1 MSSGTLFQ
9 LIALGD
15 EDLYIHSEG
24 ADASRPFRQVY
35 KKQTSYATEF
45 IDIDARFPTQI
56 TYGQTLSNIPIPR
69 KGDLLRRIVLGLKV
83 KRASGST
90 RFPALELID
99 EVNIYAGSMLLESI
113 RGDYIFAKN
122 QTVATDAAR
131 SCTERLTEF
140 QADETQGS
148 IKQFYVEIPFFT
160 AKTPIPL
167 IALQL
172 QNLTLEIKLGNAPVS
187 LDPTY
192 QPDVDILCE
201 YIYVD
206 DDERRYFTNRSHEL
220 LIERVQTQV
229 DNFDMKKSAVTRI
242 YTDTVDSMGGY
253 DSVTGSGANET
264 INLGSSIQLVNNPNW
279 TGKTE
284 ITYNQAAST
293 AKYDLEGRFLIPLS
307 GSVGLGWAKY
317 ELGGVYYGYDL
328 IVSCDTDLLTFTL
341 KRDNATIVTIG
352 NASISSGAYTTVT
365 GVATS
370 TDISAQTSVGEAWL
384 VFDLFHNL
392 DNDTLTMD
400 FTVEGYVAGGYF
412 ASLSPVNS
420 QTFTYTVSEGYTP
433 VDVDGILSDVTY
445 FGDASFDVHVVI
457 TKLTTSIVSYT
468 PASNNYLDLNSQL
481 FFRGPVR
488 YLLWWFREA
497 RGWEFGKTSTDSVLS
512 QSIRHDIMHSAR
524 ALVNGKERVPYRDAQ
539 FFSALEAKRVFGC
552 GLPVGVHVF
561 GFSDGAVDSMQPNG
575 TLNFTRISDF
585 RLQQRIRAYSET
597 QTNVILL
604 DESESVPASSTFDRV
619 VTCAV
624 GYNVIYIA
632 NGVLKLLY
640 V

>member
-9 LIALGD
+9 LVALGD
-15 EDLYIHSEG
+15 EDLYIHGEG
-24 ADASRPFRQVY
+24 TDAMRPFRQVY

-45 IDIDARFPTQI
+45 IDIDAKFPTQI

-113 RGDYIFAKN
+113 RGDYIFAYN
-122 QTVATDAAR
+122 QAIASDAAR
-131 SCTERLTEF
+131 LCTERMTEF
-140 QADETQGS
+140 QDGETQGS
-148 IKQFYVEIPFFT
+148 VKQFYVEIPFFT
-160 AKTPIPL
+160 SKTPIPL

-172 QNLTLEIKLGNAPVS
+172 QTLTLEIKLGNAPVS

-192 QPDVDILCE
+192 QPDVDVLCE

-229 DNFDMKKSAVTRI
+229 DNFDMKKSTVNRI

-284 ITYNQAAST
+284 IAYNQAVST
-293 AKYDLEGRFLIPLS
+293 VKYDLEGRFLIPLS
-307 GSVGLGWAKY
+307 GSVGVGWAKY
-317 ELGGVYYGYDL
+317 ELGGVYRGYDL
-328 IVSCDTDLLTFTL
+328 VVSCSSDLLTFTL
-341 KRDNATIVTIG
+341 KRDDVTIVTIG
-352 NASISSGAYTTVT
+352 NASITSGAYTTVT

-392 DNDTLTMD
+392 DDDALTMD
-400 FTVEGYVAGGYF
+400 FIVEGYVAGGYF

-420 QTFTYTVSEGYTP
+420 QTFTYTVNEGYTP
-433 VDVDGILSDVTY
+433 VDTEGILSDVTY

-457 TKLTTSIVSYT
+457 TKLTTSTATYT
-468 PASNNYLDLNSQL
+468 PASNNFLDFNARL

-497 RGWEFGKTSTDSVLS
+497 RGWEFGKTSTDSVLGKI
-512 QSIRHDIMHSAR
+512 IRHDIMHSAR
-524 ALVNGKERVPYRDAQ
+524 LLVNGKERVPYRDAQ
-539 FFSALEAKRVFGC
+539 FYSSLESKRVFGC
-552 GLPVGVHVF
+552 GLPTGVHVF
-561 GFSDGAVDSMQPNG
+561 GFNDGAVDSIQPNG
-575 TLNFTRISDF
+575 TINFTRLGDV
-585 RLQQRIRAYSET
+585 RLQQRIRAYSEA
-597 QTNVILL
+597 QSNVILL
-604 DESESVPASSTFDRV
+604 DESESVPASKTYDRL
-619 VTCAV
+619 VTCAI

-632 NGVLKLLY
+632 NGVLKLLF

>member
-9 LIALGD
+9 LVALGD
-15 EDLYIHSEG
+15 EDVYIHSEG
-24 ADASRPFRQVY
+24 SDASRPFRQVY

-56 TYGQTLSNIPIPR
+56 TYGQTLSSIPIPR
-69 KGDLLRRIVLGLKV
+69 KGDLLRRVVLGLKV

-90 RFPALELID
+90 RFPALQLID
-99 EVNIYAGSMLLESI
+99 EVNIYAGSMLIESI

-122 QTVATDAAR
+122 QTVATDAVR

-140 QADETQGS
+140 QSEETQGS

-172 QNLTLEIKLGNAPVS
+172 QNLTIELKLGNAPIS
-187 LDPTY
+187 LDPSY
-192 QPDVDILCE
+192 QPEVDFLCE
-201 YIYVD
+201 YIYID

-229 DNFDMKKSAVTRI
+229 DNFDMKKSTVSRV

-253 DSVTGSGANET
+253 DSVVGSGSNEA
-264 INLGSSIQLVNNPNW
+264 INLGSSIQLVDNPGW

-293 AKYDLEGRFLIPLS
+293 VKYDLEGRFLIPLS

-317 ELGGVYYGYDL
+317 DLGVYRGYDL
-328 IVSCDTDLLTFTL
+328 VVNCSSDLLTFTL
-341 KRDNATIVTIG
+341 KRDDATIVTIG
-352 NASISSGAYTTVT
+352 NASISSGAYTTVS

-370 TDISAQTSVGEAWL
+370 TDISAQLSVGEAWL

-392 DNDTLTMD
+392 DDDTLTMD
-400 FTVEGYVAGGYF
+400 FTIEGYVAGGYF

-420 QTFTYTVSEGYTP
+420 QTFSYTVNEGYSP
-433 VDVDGILSDVTY
+433 VNVDGILSNVTY
-445 FGDASFDVHVVI
+445 FANASFDVHVVI
-457 TKLTTSIVSYT
+457 TKLTTSTVSYT
-468 PASNNYLDLNSQL
+468 PASNNYLDVNSQL
-481 FFRGPVR
+481 FFRGPIR

-497 RGWEFGKTSTDSVLS
+497 RDWEFGKTSSDTVLS

-524 ALVNGKERVPYRDAQ
+524 ALVNGKERIPYRDAQ
-539 FFSALEAKRVFGC
+539 FYSALEAKRVFGC
-552 GLPVGVHVF
+552 GLPVGVHVL
-561 GFSDGAVDSMQPNG
+561 GFSDGAVDSIQPNG
-575 TLNFTRISDF
+575 TLNFTRLGDF
-585 RLQQRIRAYSET
+585 RLQQRIRAYSES

-604 DESESVPASSTFDRV
+604 DESESVPSTKNFDRV

-624 GYNVIYIA
+624 GFNVVYIS
-632 NGVLKLLY
+632 NGVLKILF

>member
-9 LIALGD
+9 LVAIGD
-15 EDLYIHSEG
+15 EDVYIHSEG
-24 ADASRPFRQVY
+24 SDASRPFRQVY

-45 IDIDARFPTQI
+45 IDIDARFPTRI

-122 QTVATDAAR
+122 QAETDAVR

-148 IKQFYVEIPFFT
+148 VKQFYVEIPFFT
-160 AKTPIPL
+160 NKTPIPL

-172 QNLTLEIKLGNAPVS
+172 QNLSLEIKLGNAPIS
-187 LDPTY
+187 LDPIY

-229 DNFDMKKSAVTRI
+229 DNFDMKKSNVTRI
-242 YTDTVDSMGGY
+242 YTDTVDTMGGY

-264 INLGSSIQLVNNPNW
+264 INLGSSIQLVDNPNW

-293 AKYDLEGRFLIPLS
+293 VKYDLEGRFLIPLT

-317 ELGGVYYGYDL
+317 ELGGVYRGYDL
-328 IVSCDTDLLTFTL
+328 VVSCSSDLLTFTL
-341 KRDNATIVTIG
+341 KRDDATIVTIG
-352 NASISSGAYTTVT
+352 NASISSGAYTTVS

-392 DNDTLTMD
+392 DDDALTMD

-420 QTFTYTVSEGYTP
+420 QTFTYTVNEGYTP
-433 VDVDGILSDVTY
+433 VSVDGILSDVTY
-445 FGDASFDVHVVI
+445 FANASFDVHVVI
-457 TKLTTSIVSYT
+457 TKLTTSTVSYS
-468 PASNNYLDLNSQL
+468 PASNNYLELNSQL

-488 YLLWWFREA
+488 YLLWWFRKA
-497 RGWEFGKTSTDSVLS
+497 RGWEFGKTSSDTVLS

-524 ALVNGKERVPYRDAQ
+524 TLVNGKERIPYRDAQ
-539 FFSALEAKRVFGC
+539 FYSALEAKRVFGC

-561 GFSDGAVDSMQPNG
+561 AFSDGAVDSIQPNG
-575 TLNFTRISDF
+575 TLNFTRVSDV

-597 QTNVILL
+597 QSNVILL
-604 DESESVPASSTFDRV
+604 DESESVPTSKDFDRV

-624 GYNVIYIA
+624 GYNVVYIA

>member
-9 LIALGD
+9 LVALGD
-15 EDLYIHSEG
+15 EDVYIHSEG
-24 ADASRPFRQVY
+24 SDASRPFRQVY

-56 TYGQTLSNIPIPR
+56 TYGQTLSSIPIPR
-69 KGDLLRRIVLGLKV
+69 KGDLLRRVVLGLKV

-90 RFPALELID
+90 RFPALQLID
-99 EVNIYAGSMLLESI
+99 EVNIYAGSMLIESI

-122 QTVATDAAR
+122 QTVATDAVR

-140 QADETQGS
+140 QSEETQGS

-172 QNLTLEIKLGNAPVS
+172 QNLTIELKLGNAPIS
-187 LDPTY
+187 LDPSY
-192 QPDVDILCE
+192 QPEVDFLCE
-201 YIYVD
+201 YIYID

-229 DNFDMKKSAVTRI
+229 DNFDMKKSTVSRV

-253 DSVTGSGANET
+253 DGVVGSGSNEA
-264 INLGSSIQLVNNPNW
+264 INLGSSIQLVDNPGW

-293 AKYDLEGRFLIPLS
+293 VKYDLEGRFLIPLS

-317 ELGGVYYGYDL
+317 DLGVYRGYDL
-328 IVSCDTDLLTFTL
+328 VVNCSSDLLTFTL
-341 KRDNATIVTIG
+341 KRDDATIVTIG
-352 NASISSGAYTTVT
+352 NASISSGAYTTVS

-370 TDISAQTSVGEAWL
+370 TDISAQLSVGEAWL

-392 DNDTLTMD
+392 DDDTLTMD
-400 FTVEGYVAGGYF
+400 FTIEGYVAGGYF

-420 QTFTYTVSEGYTP
+420 QTFSYTVNEGYSP
-433 VDVDGILSDVTY
+433 VNVDGILSNVTY
-445 FGDASFDVHVVI
+445 FANASFDVHVVI
-457 TKLTTSIVSYT
+457 TKLTTSTVSYT
-468 PASNNYLDLNSQL
+468 PASNNYLDVNSQL
-481 FFRGPVR
+481 FFRGPIR

-497 RGWEFGKTSTDSVLS
+497 RDWEFGKTSSDNVLS

-524 ALVNGKERVPYRDAQ
+524 ALVNGKERIPYRDAQ
-539 FFSALEAKRVFGC
+539 FYSALEAKRVFGC
-552 GLPVGVHVF
+552 GLPVGVHVL
-561 GFSDGAVDSMQPNG
+561 GFSDGAVDSIEPNG
-575 TLNFTRISDF
+575 TLNFTRLGDF
-585 RLQQRIRAYSET
+585 RLQQRIRAYSES

-604 DESESVPASSTFDRV
+604 DESESVPSTKNFDRV

-624 GYNVIYIA
+624 GFNVVYIS
-632 NGVLKLLY
+632 NGVLKILF

>member
-9 LIALGD
+9 LVALGD

-24 ADASRPFRQVY
+24 SDASRPFRQVY

-45 IDIDARFPTQI
+45 IDIDARFPTQT

-99 EVNIYAGSMLLESI
+99 EVNIYAGSMLIESI

-122 QTVATDAAR
+122 QAVATDAVR

-140 QADETQGS
+140 QSDETQGS

-160 AKTPIPL
+160 TKTPIPL

-172 QNLTLEIKLGNAPVS
+172 QNLTLELKLGNAPIS
-187 LDPTY
+187 LDPSY
-192 QPDVDILCE
+192 QPDVDFLCE
-201 YIYVD
+201 YIYID

-229 DNFDMKKSAVTRI
+229 DNFDMKKSTVSRV

-253 DSVTGSGANET
+253 DGVVGSGSNEA
-264 INLGSSIQLVNNPNW
+264 INLGSSIQLVDNPGW

-284 ITYNQAAST
+284 ITYNQPAST
-293 AKYDLEGRFLIPLS
+293 VKYDLEGRFLIPLS
-307 GSVGLGWAKY
+307 GSVGLGWAKHD
-317 ELGGVYYGYDL
+317 LGVYRGYDL
-328 IVSCDTDLLTFTL
+328 VVSCSSDLLTFTL
-341 KRDNATIVTIG
+341 KRDGATIVTIG
-352 NASISSGAYTTVT
+352 NASISSGAYTTVS

-392 DNDTLTMD
+392 DDDTLTMD
-400 FTVEGYVAGGYF
+400 FTIEGYVAGGYF

-420 QTFTYTVSEGYTP
+420 QTFTYTVNEGYSP
-433 VDVDGILSDVTY
+433 VDVDGILSNVTY
-445 FGDASFDVHVVI
+445 FANASFDVHVVI
-457 TKLTTSIVSYT
+457 TKLTTSTVSYT
-468 PASNNYLDLNSQL
+468 PASNNYLDVNSQL
-481 FFRGPVR
+481 FFRGPIR

-497 RGWEFGKTSTDSVLS
+497 RGWEFGKTSSDSVFS

-524 ALVNGKERVPYRDAQ
+524 ALVNGKERIPYRDAQ
-539 FFSALEAKRVFGC
+539 FYSALEAKRVFGC
-552 GLPVGVHVF
+552 GLPVGVHVL
-561 GFSDGAVDSMQPNG
+561 GFSDGAVDSIEPNG
-575 TLNFTRISDF
+575 SLNFTRLGDF
-585 RLQQRIRAYSET
+585 RLQQRIRAYSES
-597 QTNVILL
+597 QSNVILL
-604 DESESVPASSTFDRV
+604 DESESVPSTKNFDRV

-624 GYNVIYIA
+624 GFNVVYIA
-632 NGVLKLLY
+632 NGVLKILF

>member
-9 LIALGD
+9 LVALGD
-15 EDLYIHSEG
+15 EDVYIHSEG
-24 ADASRPFRQVY
+24 SDASRPFRQVY

-56 TYGQTLSNIPIPR
+56 TYGQTLSSIPIPR

-90 RFPALELID
+90 RFPALQLID
-99 EVNIYAGSMLLESI
+99 EVNIYAGSMLIESI

-122 QTVATDAAR
+122 QTVATDAVR

-140 QADETQGS
+140 QSEETQGS

-172 QNLTLEIKLGNAPVS
+172 QNLTIELKLGNAPIS
-187 LDPTY
+187 LDPSY
-192 QPDVDILCE
+192 QPEVDFLCE
-201 YIYVD
+201 YIYID

-229 DNFDMKKSAVTRI
+229 DNFDMKKSTVSRV

-253 DSVTGSGANET
+253 DGVVGSGSNEA
-264 INLGSSIQLVNNPNW
+264 INLGSSIQLVDNPGW

-293 AKYDLEGRFLIPLS
+293 VKYDLEGRFLIPLS

-317 ELGGVYYGYDL
+317 DLGVYRGYDL
-328 IVSCDTDLLTFTL
+328 VVNCSSDLLTFTL
-341 KRDNATIVTIG
+341 KRDDATIVTIG
-352 NASISSGAYTTVT
+352 NASISSGAYTTVS

-370 TDISAQTSVGEAWL
+370 TDISAQMSVGEAWL

-392 DNDTLTMD
+392 DDDTLTMD
-400 FTVEGYVAGGYF
+400 FTIEGYVAGGYF

-420 QTFTYTVSEGYTP
+420 QTFSYTVNEGYSP
-433 VDVDGILSDVTY
+433 VNVDGILSNVTY
-445 FGDASFDVHVVI
+445 FANASFDVHVVI
-457 TKLTTSIVSYT
+457 TKLTTSTVSYT
-468 PASNNYLDLNSQL
+468 PASNNYLDVNSQL
-481 FFRGPVR
+481 FFRGPIR

-497 RGWEFGKTSTDSVLS
+497 RDWEFGKTSSDNVLS

-524 ALVNGKERVPYRDAQ
+524 ALVNGKERIPYRDAQ
-539 FFSALEAKRVFGC
+539 FYSALEAKRVFGC
-552 GLPVGVHVF
+552 GLPVGVHVL
-561 GFSDGAVDSMQPNG
+561 GFSDGAVDSIEPNG
-575 TLNFTRISDF
+575 TLNFTRLGDF
-585 RLQQRIRAYSET
+585 RLQQRIRAYSES

-604 DESESVPASSTFDRV
+604 DESESVPSTKNFDRV

-624 GYNVIYIA
+624 GFNVVYIS
-632 NGVLKLLY
+632 NGVLKILF